1 MDLECLHEPEICR
14 LEPGADVVAPPK
26 DRAPAF
32 AAEFVE
38 DITVPDYTV
47 IAVGT
52 TIRKVWRL
60 LNVGTD
66 AWTNCTIVAVS
77 SLEHRL
83 GPVETTL
90 DIPYCL
96 GGCWCD
102 VVIDFHVPAITPM
115 GFIESKWHLYS
126 GDGERFDSEYCRDLF
141 MIVEVVPE

>member
-1 MDLECLHEPEICR
+1 MAFECFHEPEFSR
-14 LEPGADVVAPPK
+14 LELNDDVVAPPK
-26 DRAPAF
+26 DEAPAF

-38 DITVPDYTV
+38 DVTIPDYTV

-66 AWTNCTIVAVS
+66 PWMNCTIVAVS
-77 SLEHRL
+77 SFEHML
-83 GPVETTL
+83 GPVATTL

-102 VVIDFHVPAITPM
+102 VAIDFHVPAITPI
-115 GFIESKWHLYS
+115 GYVESKWHLYS
-126 GDGERFDSEYCRDLF
+126 GDGKRFDSEYCRDLF